1 MWAVVVVELL
11 PFGQLL
17 VEIDIAGVRQQ
28 LVELLLVGP
37 MRPLHLAV
45 ELRRPGLDVDV
56 ADALIGEVPMKLG
69 LELMAAVGPH
79 RMNPKRELC
88 DHVVEKTY
96 GVRLG
101 VARVNLEGP
110 DAGGIVDGGVLIATY
125 RPATWADELQE
136 RDIDLDVMAGDL
148 LGVAM
153 RVHRST
159 TDPAG

>member
-1 MWAVVVVELL
+1 
-11 PFGQLL
+11 
-17 VEIDIAGVRQQ
+17 
-28 LVELLLVGP
+28 
-37 MRPLHLAV
+37 
-45 ELRRPGLDVDV
+45 
-56 ADALIGEVPMKLG
+56 MKLG

-79 RMNPKRELC
+79 RMNPKQELC

-110 DAGGIVDGGVLIATY
+110 DTGGIVDGGVRIATY
-125 RPATWADELQE
+125 RLATWADEFQE

-159 TDPAG
+159 TDPAGQAVEAVEPQDAVDGRVANRDAVIALEIPDDANRTQVVGPT

>member
-1 MWAVVVVELL
+1 
-11 PFGQLL
+11 
-17 VEIDIAGVRQQ
+17 
-28 LVELLLVGP
+28 
-37 MRPLHLAV
+37 
-45 ELRRPGLDVDV
+45 
-56 ADALIGEVPMKLG
+56 MKLG

-159 TDPAG
+159 ATLLIARRIRRLVQQDLLYSPVVHIGDVQRVLRPA